1 MKDKTRIL
9 VVDDE
14 RDICELLKE
23 FLEIRG
29 FAVMT
34 SSGGADALTCVL
46 DQQPDVV
53 LMDVRMPGLDGLETQ
68 RRIRAIDPRIDV
80 IMLTGVCDEDVVTQ
94 AMQGGARQYLCKPL
108 TLSDLERAITPN

>member
-14 RDICELLKE
+14 REICELLKE
-23 FLEIRG
+23 FLESKG
-29 FAVMT
+29 YAVMI

-46 DQQPDVV
+46 DQQPDLV

-68 RRIRAIDPRIDV
+68 RRLRAIDPSIDV
-80 IMLTGVCDEDVVTQ
+80 IILTGVCDEDIAIQ
-94 AMQGGARQYLCKPL
+94 AMQDGARKYLCKPL
-108 TLSDLERAITPN
+108 TLADLERAITLN